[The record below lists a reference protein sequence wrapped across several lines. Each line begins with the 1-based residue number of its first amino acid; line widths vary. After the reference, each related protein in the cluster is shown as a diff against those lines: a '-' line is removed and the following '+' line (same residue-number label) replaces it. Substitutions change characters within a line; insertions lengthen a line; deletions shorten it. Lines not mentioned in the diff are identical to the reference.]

1 MFSRLF
7 RFAALALVLA
17 VPVARADDKKD
28 DAPTKKDSAKAG
40 EPALLVRVQAIND
53 LLKTAEYV
61 RTLIPGDAGDQ
72 FERGYKAVE
81 AFIDKDKGSI
91 EGVDVKNPIGLYVA
105 FGEELGPTPPVVVL
119 IPVADQDAVM
129 NALKERAKLKV
140 EKEKDDV
147 YKIAEV
153 PNVPFP
159 IYFRFAN
166 KYLYATINDPENVS
180 TKTLPKPEA
189 VLGGGRPEHLV
200 SVTFRIDRLPDAM
213 KRVALAQVENAIAQG
228 KDQPLPD
235 EFKGAKEFRDKMV
248 DEVAA
253 NFKELLDGGEQA
265 ALRLN
270 VDPKAEELSF
280 EVELTGKSG
289 TRLAKDIM
297 SIREHKSV
305 VGGALASKDAALS
318 FNVSVGLPASLR
330 QSFPPVVD
338 EAVKEAKKKASVP
351 GDLLTKAEPLI
362 NALLPTVKAG
372 ELDLGFTM
380 VGPDKDDHYTVV
392 AGLKLVEGKKV
403 EQAVKDIA
411 KKELPPE
418 IAGLVQFDVEKL
430 AGGASLHVVKIAD
443 QIDEK
448 GQKVLGKSDL
458 YLAFRDDLLVVAAGP
473 GARDAIKRAIASQ
486 PADVGVLN
494 FQVSLS
500 RVVPIMGD
508 NAQELAAAKA
518 AAEKVFGKGGSKADT
533 IRFSIEGGDSLKIKA
548 AAKGKAIQ
556 FLAEVGASQQKKDQ

>member
-17 VPVARADDKKD
+17 VPAARADDKKD
-28 DAPTKKDSAKAG
+28 APAKKPG

-72 FERGYKAVE
+72 FENGYKALE

-91 EGVDVKNPIGLYVA
+91 EGIDVKNPIGLYVA

-166 KYLYATINDPENVS
+166 KYAYATINDPENIDA
-180 TKTLPKPEA
+180 KTLPKPEA
-189 VLGGGRPEHLV
+189 VLGGRPEHLV
-200 SVTFRIDRLPDAM
+200 SVTFRLDRLPDAM
-213 KRVALAQVENAIAQG
+213 KRMALAAVENQLAQA
-228 KDQPLPD
+228 KEQPIPD
-235 EFKGAKEFRDKMV
+235 EFKGAKELRDKAV
-248 DEVAA
+248 DELAA
-253 NFKELLDGGEQA
+253 NLKELLDGGEQA

-270 VDPKAEELSF
+270 VDPKAEELAF
-280 EVELTGKSG
+280 ELELTGKSG
-289 TRLAKDIM
+289 SKLAKDIR

-318 FNVSVGLPASLR
+318 FNLSVGLPANLR
-330 QSFPPVVD
+330 PSFPPVVD
-338 EAVKEAKKKASVP
+338 EAVKEAKKKANVP

-380 VGPDKDDHYTVV
+380 VGPDKDDHYTLV
-392 AGLKLVEGKKV
+392 AGLKLVDGKKV
-403 EQAVKDIA
+403 EAAIKDTA

-418 IAGLVQFDVEKL
+418 LAGLVQFDAEKL

-473 GARDAIKRAIASQ
+473 NAKDAIKRAIASQ
-486 PADVGVLN
+486 PADVGVLD

-500 RVVPIMGD
+500 RIVPIMGD

-518 AAEKVFGKGGSKADT
+518 AAEKVFGKGGSQADT
-533 IRFSIEGGDSLKIKA
+533 IRFSIEGGDSLKVKA
-548 AAKGKAIQ
+548 VAKGKAIR
-556 FLAEVGASQQKKDQ
+556 FLAEVGANQKKDQ